1 MSFDPVYAP
10 FGKVAAERTFSPEVL
25 GVKDALST
33 QIRNASFKVGKGQIT
48 IEEAI
53 AKYGKL

>member
-1 MSFDPVYAP
+1 MRKLLPTASAL
-10 FGKVAAERTFSPEVL
+10 L
-25 GVKDALST
+25 GT

-53 AKYGKL
+53 PQFGLL

>member
-1 MSFDPVYAP
+1 MRKLLPIAL
-10 FGKVAAERTFSPEVL
+10 VL
-25 GVKDALST
+25 LSA

-53 AKYGKL
+53 AQFGLL